1 MKPCTSGCGRLLQGE
16 FAEIALHERSPRSE
30 LSKIGAI
37 VLQGTIG
44 GDVFFEHTKDRRH
57 AVHVDDKM
65 CFLESRPRRRGQMPR
80 AGKTAR
86 RPRGFP
92 ASVEGRPR
100 AAARVEYVG
109 VKPVANLGGPL
120 IV

>member
-1 MKPCTSGCGRLLQGE
+1 MLQGE

-80 AGKTAR
+80 A
-86 RPRGFP
+86 
-92 ASVEGRPR
+92 
-100 AAARVEYVG
+100 AARVEYVG